1 MNTLT
6 VLKLVQLISDLKNKL
21 VACLSALFICS
32 AMAGVER
39 PNILLIYTDDQR
51 PDAFGALGN
60 PDIQTPNMD
69 RM

>member
-1 MNTLT
+1 MNMLT
-6 VLKLVQLISDLKNKL
+6 VLKLVPLTPNLKSKL
-21 VACLSALFICS
+21 AACFTAIFVCS

-69 RM
+69 L